1 MFSHYDLIVAQD
13 RADRIASA
21 GYNITGSAGREFEAE
36 DIARRMRE
44 IRKHGGGWLRGLLG
58 RLGLV
63 SETASAPVSV
73 AKQRQADIVRVAPK
87 SDRPVTATGVETKKA
102 A

>member
-21 GYNITGSAGREFEAE
+21 GYNITGSAGREFKAE
-36 DIARRMRE
+36 DITRRMRE
-44 IRKHGGGWLRGLLG
+44 IRKHGGGWLRSLLG

-63 SETASAPVSV
+63 SETAPAAV
-73 AKQRQADIVRVAPK
+73 AKQRHAEVVRVAPK
-87 SDRPVTATGVETKKA
+87 SGRPVTAAGVETQKA